1 MKGKAEQSMTSQ
13 SHVLGRYNLQGEIQG
28 MEGAQKV
35 KILAALGDDLGLFPS
50 DHRLA
55 HNYL

>member
-1 MKGKAEQSMTSQ
+1 MKAEQSMTSQ
-13 SHVLGRYNLQGEIQG
+13 SHVFGRYNLQGEIQG
-28 MEGAQKV
+28 MEGAQQ
-35 KILAALGDDLGLFPS
+35 LRTLDLGEDLGLFPS